1 MSMRDKEADH
11 LDALI
16 DDTAR
21 AMTAATPPVSLRA
34 AVRERIGRPARTPWR
49 WQAALAAA
57 SIVLIAIIGGRG
69 WLSVTSEP
77 ESVRNTV
84 EEGIATAA
92 PAAARNAE
100 PAPVADA
107 PRTTVVRGVAVN
119 PAPPPEP
126 IAIEPL
132 VLDLVDDPMVLAV
145 ESIAAPLPLDV
156 MPIVVEPL
164 LME

>member
-34 AVRERIGRPARTPWR
+34 AVRQRVARPARTRWN
-49 WQAALAAA
+49 WQAGVATA
-57 SIVLIAIIGGRG
+57 SIVLVALIAGRA
-69 WLSVTSEP
+69 WLTVPGEP
-77 ESVRNTV
+77 DLPRTAV
-84 EEGIATAA
+84 EEVVATAA
-92 PAAARNAE
+92 PEAAGQAV
-100 PAPVADA
+100 PAPVENA
-107 PRTTVVRGVAVN
+107 PRTAAIRPVAVN
-119 PAPPPEP
+119 PPPPPEP

-132 VLDLVDDPMVLAV
+132 ILDLVDDPMVLAV
-145 ESIAAPLPLDV
+145 ESIAAPMPLDV

-164 LME
+164 SME